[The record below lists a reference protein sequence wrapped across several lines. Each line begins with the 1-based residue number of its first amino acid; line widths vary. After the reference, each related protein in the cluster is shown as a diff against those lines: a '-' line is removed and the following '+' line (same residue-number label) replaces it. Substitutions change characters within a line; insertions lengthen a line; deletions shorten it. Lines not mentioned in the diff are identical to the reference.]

1 MSRGIS
7 HFLSFPKFKEE
18 LVMPF
23 RRASSPNQAE
33 IRPLAEGW
41 GKVVTRRAFGEEGPG
56 LDLDFDTLEQ
66 VAVDAAQALIQ
77 GTIEQALRQQLV
89 QLGAEQPC
97 PTCERACPVETVPR
111 EIVVRAATVVYD
123 EPKCHCPSCRRDFF
137 PSPSRAPAG
146 RPSLPPVAP

>member
-1 MSRGIS
+1 MVVRT
-7 HFLSFPKFKEE
+7 
-18 LVMPF
+18 
-23 RRASSPNQAE
+23 SPLHPHLGAE
-33 IRPLAEGW
+33 ITGIDLREPVPEDDQ
-41 GKVVTRRAFGEEGPG
+41 AFGEEGPG

-66 VAVDAAQALIQ
+66 VAVDAAQALIK